1 MISYIIEFIMATEDK
16 YYKRVALAALT
27 GATLAAMDFELFL
40 ASLPGI
46 SALFHIAVSQ
56 ITIMTDGAFI
66 GSAAGAFIFGYL
78 ADKYGRKTIFMLM
91 TLIYAI
97 GSFFTAFAG
106 SVLAYVGARAFS
118 GFGSGGDESMGFTMA
133 AEEAPP
139 NKRTLMMMFV
149 SFSFAIGTA
158 AGAGIVLLFVR
169 TNTYLPYVFLVGVI
183 PALYVFY
190 LRRSLRESK
199 RFTDTRSAKE
209 QLRQGKTDIKTE
221 FGINKKEALKNT
233 IHQMYS
239 GEFRRTSILITIFV
253 IYIAGIVAVD
263 LIYFPFYLIDVKHF
277 SFVTTILYEFLSYL
291 MVIVGS
297 VYASLLGQKI
307 GRKAVLYINLVISGL
322 LVVGIILTTSAVGIF
337 VLYALFQ
344 VFLWSMWA
352 AWPFY
357 INETYPTRMRATASN
372 FGYGFQWVGN
382 IIVPTLVSVALAAG
396 LSWNTILYGLVV
408 APLFVLIF
416 FVVPWKK
423 SSAVSELEAN
433 AI

>member
-1 MISYIIEFIMATEDK
+1 MATEDK
-16 YYKRVALAALT
+16 YYLRVSLAALI
-27 GATLAAMDFELFL
+27 GAALAAMDFELFL

-46 SALFHIAVSQ
+46 TALYHIPESQ

-91 TLIYAI
+91 TVIYAV

-106 SVLAYVGARAFS
+106 SVGAYVGARAFS
-118 GFGSGGDESMGFTMA
+118 GFGSGGDESMGFTMV
-133 AEEAPP
+133 AEESPS
-139 NKRTLMMMFV
+139 NKRTLMMMLV
-149 SFSFAIGTA
+149 SFSFAVGTA
-158 AGAGIVLLFVR
+158 AGAGIVLLFVQ
-169 TNTYLPYVFLVGVI
+169 TNTYLPYVFLVGLI

-199 RFTDTRSAKE
+199 RFTDTQKAKE
-209 QLRQGKTDIKTE
+209 QLSEGKQDIETE
-221 FGINKKEALKNT
+221 YGINKKEALKNT

-239 GEFRRTSILITIFV
+239 GEFRNTSILLTIFI

-277 SFVTTILYEFLSYL
+277 SFVTTVMFEFLSYL
-291 MVIVGS
+291 LVVVGS

-307 GRKAVLYINLVISGL
+307 GRKAVLYINLVVSGV
-322 LVVGIILTTSAVGIF
+322 LVIGMIMTTSTTGIF
-337 VLYALFQ
+337 IMYALFQ

-382 IIVPTLVSVALAAG
+382 IIVPTLVSAALAAG
-396 LSWNTILYGLVV
+396 MSWNNILYGLVV
-408 APLFVLIF
+408 VPLFVLIF
-416 FVVPWKK
+416 FIVPWKK

-433 AI
+433 AV

>member
-1 MISYIIEFIMATEDK
+1 MVSEDK
-16 YYKRVALAALT
+16 YYLRVSFAALI
-27 GATLAAMDFELFL
+27 GAALAAMDFELFL

-46 SALFHIAVSQ
+46 TSLFHIAVSQ

-78 ADKYGRKTIFMLM
+78 ADKYGRRTVFMLM
-91 TLIYAI
+91 TVIYAV

-106 SVLAYVGARAFS
+106 SVTAYVGARAFS
-118 GFGSGGDESMGFTMA
+118 GFGSGGDESMGFTMV
-133 AEEAPP
+133 AEEAPS
-139 NKRTLMMMFV
+139 NKRTLMMMLV
-149 SFSFAIGTA
+149 SFSFSIGTA
-158 AGAGIVLLFVR
+158 AGAGIVLLFVS
-169 TNTYLPYVFLVGVI
+169 TNTYLPYVFLVGLI

-190 LRRSLRESK
+190 LRKSLRESK
-199 RFTDTRSAKE
+199 RFSDVKSAKE
-209 QLRQGKTDIKTE
+209 QLAEGQKEIKTE

-239 GEFRRTSILITIFV
+239 GEFRFTSVLLTIFI
-253 IYIAGIVAVD
+253 IYVAGIVAVD
-263 LIYFPFYLIDVKHF
+263 LVYFPFYLIDVKHL
-277 SFVTTILYEFLSYL
+277 SFVTTVTYEFISYL
-291 MVIVGS
+291 LVILGS

-307 GRKAVLYINLVISGL
+307 GRKPVLYINLILSGVVVIGMI
-322 LVVGIILTTSAVGIF
+322 LVSSTTGVLIF
-337 VLYALFQ
+337 YALFQ

-352 AWPFY
+352 AWPYY

-396 LSWNTILYGLVV
+396 VAWNTILYGMVV
-408 APLFVLIF
+408 VPLFVLIF
-416 FVVPWKK
+416 LVAPWKK
-423 SSAVSELEAN
+423 SSAVAELEAN